1 MDKTLFID
9 KYTPKYLND
18 FYLPSDI
25 ITSLNTLIEANCM
38 NILLVG
44 GEGNGKTSI
53 LHSIIQQYYDRPQ
66 NAYSEN
72 ILYINNLHEQGINYY
87 RGEVKTFCQTHSHI
101 LGRKKIVILDDID
114 IINEQSQQV
123 FRNCI
128 DKYSHNVCFLSTC
141 TNGQKVIESIQSRFI
156 IIKLPP
162 ITKNIMVPILENIL
176 KNEKIDIDE
185 DAKEFILSVSNNTIK
200 NLINYLEKCKL
211 LNKKISCDI
220 ALKICSDIDIRILED
235 YTTYVKDGDLNM
247 AIKYIYTI
255 ANDGY
260 SVMDILDNYFMFVKN
275 TDKLSENDKYK
286 IIPFICKYI
295 TAFHEIH
302 ENDIELPLF
311 TNNIM
316 KALH

>member
-1 MDKTLFID
+1 
-9 KYTPKYLND
+9 
-18 FYLPSDI
+18 
-25 ITSLNTLIEANCM
+25 
-38 NILLVG
+38 
-44 GEGNGKTSI
+44 
-53 LHSIIQQYYDRPQ
+53 
-66 NAYSEN
+66 
-72 ILYINNLHEQGINYY
+72 
-87 RGEVKTFCQTHSHI
+87 
-101 LGRKKIVILDDID
+101 
-114 IINEQSQQV
+114 
-123 FRNCI
+123 
-128 DKYSHNVCFLSTC
+128 
-141 TNGQKVIESIQSRFI
+141 
-156 IIKLPP
+156 
-162 ITKNIMVPILENIL
+162 MVPILENIL